1 MTVVADIYDAA
12 IAAIAAVLPTY
23 ARIPNP
29 YAIDENTALILKKA
43 YGLTIDSG
51 SNTQRYVGCLATW
64 ERLYII
70 KLITQVV
77 NTENDATGRA
87 NVEKDIDN
95 ARDLVFK
102 AFESTYAT
110 LSGTVI
116 KAVILDDTGI
126 QYIDGQ
132 QGKFLAIE
140 MTLGV
145 EYQESTS

>member
-1 MTVVADIYDAA
+1 MTVVGDIYDAVISA
-12 IAAIAAVLPTY
+12 IAAELPTF

-43 YGLTIDSG
+43 YGLAIGAG

-64 ERLYII
+64 ERLFTIS
-70 KLITQVV
+70 LITQVV
-77 NTENDATGRA
+77 NTENNASGRA
-87 NVEKDIDN
+87 NVEKDIDD
-95 ARDLVFK
+95 ARDTLFK

-116 KAVILDDTGI
+116 KAVVLDDTGI

-132 QGKFLAIE
+132 QAKFLAIE
-140 MTLGV
+140 ISLGV